1 MRHLA
6 PGNRSAVT
14 AGIFTL
20 LRAPFNLQPMKL
32 NALVMSRSHSS
43 IRVLVAAFAE
53 LGIEYRIS
61 PSASETME
69 TLATDH
75 HSALIVD
82 FDLPHSVQIAHAAR
96 VTSTRRP
103 VIFGMI
109 GAGTSIESACLLKI
123 SPNPSHQ
130 ES

>member
-1 MRHLA
+1 MRDLS

-14 AGIFTL
+14 AGIFTVL
-20 LRAPFNLQPMKL
+20 KAPFNLQLMKL

-69 TLATDH
+69 VVQASRSLTG
-75 HSALIVD
+75 SALVARCAS
-82 FDLPHSVQIAHAAR
+82 LHA
-96 VTSTRRP
+96 
-103 VIFGMI
+103 
-109 GAGTSIESACLLKI
+109 
-123 SPNPSHQ
+123 
-130 ES
+130 